1 MEKITGKYS
10 LIVALLILSGALA
23 LVLRFYR
30 VSPDR
35 PSDFSK
41 IPLDAGGWIGKEYPL
56 SDFTLEVLQATNTT
70 GRSYKDSKR
79 NLTTLFIGYFED
91 QKYGSQIHSPRHCL
105 PGGGWGLLEMH
116 PVEIDIN
123 GTKMSVNRV
132 LIGNKRMRQ
141 VVYYWFRTRS
151 GVLTNEYVLKLD
163 LMVNSL
169 RFRPTDA
176 ALIRIVAEA
185 PNGDESAADGILR
198 DFLSTFHDSIENS
211 LPFGT

>member
-1 MEKITGKYS
+1 MEKATGKYYV
-10 LIVALLILSGALA
+10 IVALLILSGILA

-35 PSDFSK
+35 PSDFSR
-41 IPLDAGGWIGKEYPL
+41 IPLEADGWSGREYPL
-56 SDFTLEVLQATNTT
+56 SDFTLEVLKATNTT
-70 GRSYKDSKR
+70 GRSYRDADR
-79 NLTTLFIGYFED
+79 NVTTLFIGYFED

-116 PVEIDIN
+116 PVELEID
-123 GTKMSVNRV
+123 GTMMSVNRV
-132 LIGNKRMRQ
+132 LIGNKKMLQ

-151 GVLTNEYVLKLD
+151 GVLTNEYALKFDLVL
-163 LMVNSL
+163 NSL

-185 PNGDESAADGILR
+185 PDGNEATADKILL
-198 DFLSTFHDSIENS
+198 DFLNTFHDSIENS
-211 LPFGT
+211 LPFET